1 MLFWRKTNKTIWKP
15 PFLREPPPPPFTLT
29 PPISGQFFH
38 DPLFVQI
45 LNARIPRLIL
55 EGLNYVMALVII
67 SDWNQKLLD
76 EVLVKILIN
85 FPNFFLIVEDIRE
98 NWFVWRTTFFWTS
111 VQFWIER
118 TERTNQNHWTLLEC
132 DYVILQN

>member
-15 PFLREPPPPPFTLT
+15 PFLREPPPPFTLT
-29 PPISGQFFH
+29 PPISEQFFH

-45 LNARIPRLIL
+45 LNVRIPRLIL
-55 EGLNYVMALVII
+55 EGWNYVMALVII